1 MQRALGALGVVIGLL
16 AALPAGARDGVIE
29 VQGTVQAMPSGGS
42 LLGTWTIGGR
52 TVRSDAATLI
62 KQEHGRIAVGAVV
75 EVKGSDAGGGVI
87 LATVIEVAQG
97 APGTPPP
104 PGAGPGD
111 DDGEFTGAVEA
122 MPASGL
128 AGSWR
133 IAGRTVIVVST
144 TRLDQEHGGFR
155 VGATVEVH
163 GIAGGQGVVTASTLE
178 VQSGG
183 AATPVPPGPGALV
196 ELVGLVESLPAGS
209 IGEWRVA
216 GRAVEVSATTV
227 LDDEDGAFAAGVTV
241 EVHGT
246 LQASGGIAATRIE
259 RTRGN
264 GASAPALRFWGQVE
278 AMPAAATAPLGQW
291 RIGGR
296 VVSVVASTQIE
307 QEDGP
312 LAIGAIAEVS
322 GWLQGDGV
330 ILARELQT
338 RSAIGAVAGQA
349 AAAVEFVNERLG
361 HYFLTA
367 FPAEI
372 AALDAGAF
380 GGSWRRT
387 GASFRVGGGSAAV
400 CRFYGLPPRGPDS
413 HFFTV
418 DPAECETVMRDHSA
432 WTFEAHAFSITP
444 AVGGSCP
451 AGTQPVT
458 RFYNNPSAGAEMN
471 HRYVVSADAVAE
483 MRGRGWIEEGIVMCA
498 RP

>member
-1 MQRALGALGVVIGLL
+1 M
-16 AALPAGARDGVIE
+16 
-29 VQGTVQAMPSGGS
+29 
-42 LLGTWTIGGR
+42 
-52 TVRSDAATLI
+52 
-62 KQEHGRIAVGAVV
+62 
-75 EVKGSDAGGGVI
+75 
-87 LATVIEVAQG
+87 
-97 APGTPPP
+97 
-104 PGAGPGD
+104 
-111 DDGEFTGAVEA
+111 
-122 MPASGL
+122 
-128 AGSWR
+128 
-133 IAGRTVIVVST
+133 
-144 TRLDQEHGGFR
+144 
-155 VGATVEVH
+155 
-163 GIAGGQGVVTASTLE
+163 
-178 VQSGG
+178 
-183 AATPVPPGPGALV
+183 
-196 ELVGLVESLPAGS
+196 
-209 IGEWRVA
+209 
-216 GRAVEVSATTV
+216 VSATTV
-227 LDDEDGAFAAGVTV
+227 LDDEDGAFAVGVTV

-246 LQASGGIAATRIE
+246 LDASGGIAATRIE

-264 GASAPALRFWGQVE
+264 GASAPALRFWGPVE

-296 VVSVVASTQIE
+296 VVSVVASTKIE

-312 LAIGAIAEVS
+312 LAVGAIAEVS
-322 GWLQGDGV
+322 GWLQADGV
-330 ILARELQT
+330 VLARELET

-444 AVGGSCP
+444 AVGGTCP

-471 HRYVVSADAVAE
+471 HRYVVSADAAAE